1 MTDLLDKD
9 KSNLITELSNA
20 AIPEKAIK
28 VLENETD
35 KLVLKY
41 NEQSDSERERET
53 AAYLMQA
60 VRLALPLIDST
71 GTTKVWEHDKEPKK
85 AKSSS
90 DRISIP
96 SALLMFAG
104 IVLCI
109 YAMFP
114 LIIAGMEA
122 SEPATT
128 RELVIRM
135 IAVFGGLAAGILG
148 GLLVRR
154 GPVRTVK
161 EQQVEIHV
169 DADKLYRYYRTVIL
183 SVDQS
188 LEEVSARERWDKREQ
203 AGNID
208 GRPATTPELD
218 LFSDL
223 LAASYSGD
231 PEYAL
236 EKIEAIKYYLHRQQ
250 IEVLDY
256 NKENEKYFD
265 LMPGSKAAT
274 IRPAMVA
281 QGGLLKKGL
290 ASTGR

>member
-1 MTDLLDKD
+1 MIDLLDKD
-9 KSNLITELSNA
+9 KSNLITELSSA
-20 AIPEKAIK
+20 ALPEKAIK

-35 KLVLKY
+35 KLVLKF
-41 NEQSDSERERET
+41 NEQSGSERERET

-71 GTTKVWEHDKEPKK
+71 GTTKVWEHDKEQKK

-90 DRISIP
+90 DKISVP

-104 IVLCI
+104 IILCI

-114 LIIAGMEA
+114 MIIAGMEA

-135 IAVFGGLAAGILG
+135 IAVFGGLAAGIVG

-154 GPVRTVK
+154 GPVRTAK

-188 LEEVSARERWDKREQ
+188 LDEVGARERWDKREQ

-250 IEVLDY
+250 IEVVDY
-256 NKENEKYFD
+256 SDSTKQFFD
-265 LMPGSKAAT
+265 TMPGSKAGT

-281 QGGLLKKGL
+281 DGNLLKKGL
-290 ASTGR
+290 ASTRK